1 MLDPD
6 TVAKLKA
13 KVEVYESELVEVTRQ
28 LCATPKNQTATE
40 QGVVAAMM
48 VRYIDIEQK
57 LIRAYQDYT
66 RELEKLVPR

>member
-28 LCATPKNQTATE
+28 LSATPKNQTATE

-57 LIRAYQDYT
+57 LIRAYQDNT

>member
-1 MLDPD
+1 MSDPD
-6 TVAKLKA
+6 ALARLKA
-13 KVEVYESELVEVTRQ
+13 KVEVYEAELVEVTRQ
-28 LCATPKNQTATE
+28 LGSSPKNQTPTE

-48 VRYIDIEQK
+48 IRYIDIEQK